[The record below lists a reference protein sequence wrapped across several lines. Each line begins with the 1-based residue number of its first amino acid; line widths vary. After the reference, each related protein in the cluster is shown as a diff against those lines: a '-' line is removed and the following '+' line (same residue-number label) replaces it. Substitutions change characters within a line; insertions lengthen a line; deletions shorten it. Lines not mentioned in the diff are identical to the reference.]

1 MTTKDLQILL
11 LSFRPLRPAMPQALG
26 SVRAVLAT
34 SDVSDLVDLPLPR
47 GLVPGLTLLSLP
59 RN

>member
-11 LSFRPLRPAMPQALG
+11 LSFRPLHPAVAQALG

-34 SDVSDLVDLPLPR
+34 SVVSDLVGPPLPR